1 MLLFLAKRLFWAIPT
16 MLALM
21 TLTFF
26 VMKAVPGGPFDDE
39 KALPPEVKANIDAKF
54 HFDEPVWKQYGRY
67 LGDLVRGDFGPSYRF
82 IGGRNVNEIIAE
94 TLPVS
99 FELGFYALFV
109 AVAIGVPLGAVAA
122 YKRNTWL
129 DFSAM
134 FVAVAGISL
143 PNFLLATILI
153 LVFSVHLNWLPPALW
168 EGWEG
173 RVLPTITLAVRPMA
187 LIARLT
193 RASMLETLNTDYV
206 RTAEAKGLSA
216 ATVIFKHALKNALLP
231 VVTLLGP
238 LAAAIVTGSFV
249 VEVIFAIPG
258 MGKHFVSA
266 VTDRDYTLIMGLTIV
281 YGLIVVAA
289 NILVDLMYAWIDPRI
304 RMGS

>member
-1 MLLFLAKRLFWAIPT
+1 MLLFIAKRLFWAIPT

-26 VMKAVPGGPFDDE
+26 VMKAVPGGPFDGE
-39 KALPPEVKANIDAKF
+39 KALPPEIKANIDAKF
-54 HFDEPVWKQYGRY
+54 HFDEPVWKQYTRY
-67 LGDLVRGDFGPSYRF
+67 IGDLVQGDFGPSYRF
-82 IGGRNVNEIIAE
+82 LGGRNVNEIIAE

-99 FELGFYALFV
+99 FELGFYALVF
-109 AVAIGVPLGAVAA
+109 AILIGVPLGAIAA
-122 YKRNTWL
+122 YKKNTWI

-134 FVAVAGISL
+134 FIAVSGISL
-143 PNFLLATILI
+143 PNFLVATILI
-153 LVFSVHLNWLPPALW
+153 LVFSVQLNWLPPALW

-173 RVLPTITLAVRPMA
+173 RILPSITLAVRPMA

-216 ATVIFKHALKNALLP
+216 AKVIFKHALKNALLP

-258 MGKHFVSA
+258 MGRHFVSA

-281 YGLIVVAA
+281 YGLVVVGA
-289 NILVDLMYAWIDPRI
+289 NIIVDLMYAWIDPRI
-304 RMGS
+304 RVS